1 MVSAMDP
8 IIRAVGTGWAYVILG
23 GISLAV
29 TPFLF
34 IEVMYGPKWR
44 AHRRQSLAQEDNR

>member
-8 IIRAVGTGWAYVILG
+8 IIKGVGPGWAYVILG
-23 GISLAV
+23 GMCIAV

-34 IEVMYGPKWR
+34 IEVTYGPKWR
-44 AHRRQSLAQEDNR
+44 ENRRRKLAEEGR